1 MYQSTK
7 IIELGSCAFRQPN
20 AKSHCRH
27 LHGYRL
33 LAKLWFA
40 CEALDKNN
48 WVMDFGGL
56 KNLKARLEHTFD
68 HTLVVDAKDPQ
79 LDLFKQ
85 LAVVDAAKIV
95 ILDDGV
101 GIEKFAKKVYD
112 MANNYVLTETNSR
125 VWVTKV
131 EVWEHEKN
139 SAIYSSAIADINA
152 ETISASD
159 TTTFEVPLH
168 GEEIKLEVP
177 TSQAPA
183 DGDKFAAR
191 VGNQVSKGWS
201 NPFAG
206 TSWGA

>member
-7 IIELGSCAFRQPN
+7 IIELGSCAFRQPK

-33 LAKLWFA
+33 LAKIWFNA
-40 CEALDKNN
+40 ETLDENN

-56 KNLKARLEHTFD
+56 KNLKAILENTFD
-68 HTLVVDAKDPQ
+68 HTLIIDAKDPQ
-79 LDLFKQ
+79 LDLFRQ
-85 LAVVDAAKIV
+85 LAAVDAAKIV
-95 ILDDGV
+95 IMDDGV

-112 MANNYVLTETNSR
+112 ITNNFVLTNTNSR

-139 SAIYSSAIADINA
+139 SAIYSSAIADISA
-152 ETISASD
+152 EITPG
-159 TTTFEVPLH
+159 TTFETPLQA
-168 GEEIKLEVP
+168 EEIKLEVP
-177 TSQAPA
+177 PPVQPTQENPH
-183 DGDKFAAR
+183 AAR
-191 VGNQVSKGWS
+191 VGNVKTSGWS

-206 TSWGA
+206 TSWGM